1 MLNINRTAD
10 YVVLWKSHK
19 RAEWAAVGL
28 AGQAAELR
36 QRLEGNAHR
45 DFSPAAVAVAP
56 PGLATSM
63 GTAVA
68 VRPAVELAAAGP
80 VSQLA
85 VAEADSEPDAA
96 AELELLEA
104 ESRRMWQLHAELGAE
119 LSQVARLLTAAQ
131 RQSAEKV
138 LQQWAETGDGS

>member
-36 QRLEGNAHR
+36 QRLEGGDNR
-45 DFSPAAVAVAP
+45 DFSPAVAP
-56 PGLATSM
+56 PGLATN
-63 GTAVA
+63 TAVA
-68 VRPAVELAAAGP
+68 VRPSVELAAAGP
-80 VSQLA
+80 ASQLA
-85 VAEADSEPDAA
+85 AAAVDPEPDTA

-138 LQQWAETGDGS
+138 LQQWAETGDGF

>member
-28 AGQAAELR
+28 DGQAAELR
-36 QRLEGNAHR
+36 QRLASGVNL
-45 DFSPAAVAVAP
+45 DLSPAAAQLP
-56 PGLATSM
+56 PPVPATNM
-63 GTAVA
+63 AVA
-68 VRPAVELAAAGP
+68 VLPPRELAAAAP
-80 VSQLA
+80 VIGLA
-85 VAEADSEPDAA
+85 MAAVTTESDAA

-104 ESRRMWQLHAELGAE
+104 ESRRMWKLHAELGIE

-138 LQQWAETGDGS
+138 LQQWAETGNGS

>member
-28 AGQAAELR
+28 AGQAAQLR

-45 DFSPAAVAVAP
+45 DFSPAVAAVAP
-56 PGLATSM
+56 PGLATS
-63 GTAVA
+63 TAVA
-68 VRPAVELAAAGP
+68 VRPAVELTAAGP
-80 VSQLA
+80 ASGVAAAA
-85 VAEADSEPDAA
+85 VDPGPDADL
-96 AELELLEA
+96 ELELLEA

>member
-28 AGQAAELR
+28 DGQAAELR
-36 QRLEGNAHR
+36 QRLESGVNL
-45 DFSPAAVAVAP
+45 DLSPAVAQLTP
-56 PGLATSM
+56 PRPVTD
-63 GTAVA
+63 TAVA
-68 VRPAVELAAAGP
+68 VLPPRELAAAAPAVG
-80 VSQLA
+80 LA
-85 VAEADSEPDAA
+85 VAAVPAESDAA

-104 ESRRMWQLHAELGAE
+104 ESRRMWKLHAELGVE

-138 LQQWAETGDGS
+138 LQQWAETGAGS

>member
-28 AGQAAELR
+28 DGQAAELR
-36 QRLEGNAHR
+36 QRLESGVNL
-45 DFSPAAVAVAP
+45 DLSPAASVAP
-56 PGLATSM
+56 PPGPATNM
-63 GTAVA
+63 AVA
-68 VRPAVELAAAGP
+68 VLPQREVAAAPAIG
-80 VSQLA
+80 LTMAA
-85 VAEADSEPDAA
+85 VPALSDAA

-104 ESRRMWQLHAELGAE
+104 ESRRMWKLHAELGGE

-138 LQQWAETGDGS
+138 LQQWAETGAGS

>member
-36 QRLEGNAHR
+36 QRLEGGANLE
-45 DFSPAAVAVAP
+45 FSPAVAAATP
-56 PGLATSM
+56 PGLAASN
-63 GTAVA
+63 TAVA
-68 VRPAVELAAAGP
+68 VRPAVELTAAGP
-80 VSQLA
+80 VGGLA
-85 VAEADSEPDAA
+85 VAEADPEPDAA
-96 AELELLEA
+96 VALELLEA

>member
-28 AGQAAELR
+28 EGQAAELR
-36 QRLEGNAHR
+36 QRLESGANL
-45 DFSPAAVAVAP
+45 DLSPAAAQRTPPGPATNTAVAVLPPRELAAAAPAVGLAVAVAP
-56 PGLATSM
+56 TES
-63 GTAVA
+63 
-68 VRPAVELAAAGP
+68 
-80 VSQLA
+80 
-85 VAEADSEPDAA
+85 DAA

-104 ESRRMWQLHAELGAE
+104 ESRRMWKLHAELGGE

-131 RQSAEKV
+131 RQSAEKM
-138 LQQWAETGDGS
+138 LQQWAETGNGS

>member
-36 QRLEGNAHR
+36 QRLEGNANL
-45 DFSPAAVAVAP
+45 DFSPAVAAVAP
-56 PGLATSM
+56 PGLATN
-63 GTAVA
+63 TAVA
-68 VRPAVELAAAGP
+68 VRPSVEMAAAGP
-80 VSQLA
+80 TGGLA
-85 VAEADSEPDAA
+85 AAVVDPEPDAA

>member
-36 QRLEGNAHR
+36 QRLESGANL
-45 DFSPAAVAVAP
+45 DFSPAVAAVAP
-56 PGLATSM
+56 PGLVASN
-63 GTAVA
+63 TAVA
-68 VRPAVELAAAGP
+68 VRPSVELAAAGP
-80 VSQLA
+80 TGGLA
-85 VAEADSEPDAA
+85 TAEVDPEPDDAV
-96 AELELLEA
+96 ELELLEA

-119 LSQVARLLTAAQ
+119 LSQAARLLTAAQ

>member
-28 AGQAAELR
+28 DGQAAELR
-36 QRLEGNAHR
+36 QRLESGVNL
-45 DFSPAAVAVAP
+45 DLSPAAAQRTP
-56 PGLATSM
+56 PGPATN
-63 GTAVA
+63 TAVA
-68 VRPAVELAAAGP
+68 VLPPRELAAAPAVG
-80 VSQLA
+80 LA
-85 VAEADSEPDAA
+85 VAAVPAESDAA

-104 ESRRMWQLHAELGAE
+104 ESLRMWKLHAELGGE

-131 RQSAEKV
+131 RQAAEKV
-138 LQQWAETGDGS
+138 LQQWAETGAGS

>member
-28 AGQAAELR
+28 EGQAAELR
-36 QRLEGNAHR
+36 QRLEGSANL

-56 PGLATSM
+56 PGLATSN
-63 GTAVA
+63 TAVA
-68 VRPAVELAAAGP
+68 VRPAVELAAPGP
-80 VSQLA
+80 DSGLA
-85 VAEADSEPDAA
+85 AAAVDPEPDAA

-104 ESRRMWQLHAELGAE
+104 EGRRMWQLHAELGAE

>member
-28 AGQAAELR
+28 DGQAAELR
-36 QRLEGNAHR
+36 QRLEGGVNL
-45 DFSPAAVAVAP
+45 DLSPAAAQLTP
-56 PGLATSM
+56 PGPATN
-63 GTAVA
+63 TAVA
-68 VRPAVELAAAGP
+68 VLPPREVSAANLPAGAAA
-80 VSQLA
+80 VI
-85 VAEADSEPDAA
+85 EAPAAA

-104 ESRRMWQLHAELGAE
+104 ESRRMWKLHAELGVE

-138 LQQWAETGDGS
+138 LQQWAKAGAGS

>member
-28 AGQAAELR
+28 EGQAAELR
-36 QRLEGNAHR
+36 QRLESGANL
-45 DFSPAAVAVAP
+45 DFSPAVAAVVP
-56 PGLATSM
+56 PSSATN
-63 GTAVA
+63 TAVA
-68 VRPAVELAAAGP
+68 VRPAVELAAVGLD
-80 VSQLA
+80 SGLA
-85 VAEADSEPDAA
+85 TAAVDPEPDAA
-96 AELELLEA
+96 VELELLEA

-119 LSQVARLLTAAQ
+119 LSQVSRLLTAAQ

>member
-28 AGQAAELR
+28 DGQAAELR
-36 QRLEGNAHR
+36 QRLESGVNL
-45 DFSPAAVAVAP
+45 DLSPAAAQLTP
-56 PGLATSM
+56 PGPATN
-63 GTAVA
+63 TAVA
-68 VRPAVELAAAGP
+68 VLPQRELAAANLPAGAA
-80 VSQLA
+80 A
-85 VAEADSEPDAA
+85 VMAAPEAA

-104 ESRRMWQLHAELGAE
+104 ESRRMWKLHAELGVE
-119 LSQVARLLTAAQ
+119 LSQVSRLLTAAQ

-138 LQQWAETGDGS
+138 LQQWAETSDGS

>member
-28 AGQAAELR
+28 DGQVAELR
-36 QRLEGNAHR
+36 QRLECGVNL
-45 DFSPAAVAVAP
+45 DLSPAAAQLTP
-56 PGLATSM
+56 PGPAIN
-63 GTAVA
+63 TAVA
-68 VRPAVELAAAGP
+68 VLPQRELAAAPAGG
-80 VSQLA
+80 LA
-85 VAEADSEPDAA
+85 VAEVPVKADAA

-104 ESRRMWQLHAELGAE
+104 ESRRMWKLHAELGGE

-138 LQQWAETGDGS
+138 LQQWAETGAGS